1 MQNRRAEGIYDAH
14 RQIFQVLAFGERES
28 ELMQKTVLSSDV
40 QLKVTGLR
48 KYFPASSPFADFFA
62 RRNRKYIRAVDDI
75 SFEIPEGS
83 TFGLVGESGCGKTTT
98 SKVILGLYKPTS
110 GTVTFEGNNVHG
122 KLPRI
127 VKKKIHHDIQAVF
140 QDPAGSLDPR
150 MRIGNIIEEPLVIH
164 DVGNP
169 SLRRTVA
176 YDMLEAVGLT
186 REHFYRYAHE
196 LSGGQQQR
204 VAIARALSL
213 HPRLVIL
220 DEPVSALDM
229 SVRAQVL
236 NLLRDLQAQFNLT
249 YLFVAHDLS
258 VVRYMC
264 DRVAVMYLGKIVEYS
279 KTRELFDNPLHPY
292 TKALLDAVP
301 VPDPMNLKARTPL
314 TGSIPSS
321 VNLPSGCRFR
331 TRCPFVMDICSK
343 VEPELEDPSSSEHY
357 VACHLYPKK

>member
-1 MQNRRAEGIYDAH
+1 MQ
-14 RQIFQVLAFGERES
+14 V
-28 ELMQKTVLSSDV
+28 MQETSL
-40 QLKVTGLR
+40 LKVSNLR
-48 KYFPASSPFADFFA
+48 KYFSPGGGIGDYLI
-62 RRNRKYIRAVDDI
+62 RSQRKFIRAVDDV

-110 GTVTFEGNNVHG
+110 GSVVFDGNNVHA
-122 KLPRI
+122 KLAGS
-127 VKKKIHHDIQAVF
+127 VKRQIHHDIQAVF

-150 MRIGNIIEEPLVIH
+150 MRIGNIIEEPMVIH
-164 DVGNP
+164 GIESPEARKN
-169 SLRRTVA
+169 VA
-176 YDMLEAVGLT
+176 NDMLEAVGLT
-186 REHFYRYAHE
+186 HEHFYRYPHE

-204 VAIARALSL
+204 VAIARALTL
-213 HPRLVIL
+213 RPKLVIL

-236 NLLRDLQAQFNLT
+236 NLLKDLQAEFKLT

-264 DRVAVMYLGKIVEYS
+264 DSVGVMYLGKIVEYS
-279 KTRELFDNPLHPY
+279 KTQELFDNPLHPY

-301 VPDPMNLKARTPL
+301 IPDPINLRLRTPL
-314 TGSIPSS
+314 SGNIPSS

-331 TRCPFVMDICSK
+331 TRCPKVMEVCSK
-343 VEPELEDPSSSEHY
+343 IEPGLEASVNGDHF
-357 VACHLYPKK
+357 VACHLYPS

>member
-1 MQNRRAEGIYDAH
+1 MLAIGIRTGEEVKKMEVT
-14 RQIFQVLAFGERES
+14 RQQSLLRVS
-28 ELMQKTVLSSDV
+28 N
-40 QLKVTGLR
+40 LR
-48 KYFPASSPFADFFA
+48 KHFSAASGISDYLRPGS
-62 RRNRKYIRAVDDI
+62 RRHVRAVDGI
-75 SFEIPEGS
+75 SFEIPEAS

-110 GTVTFEGNNVHG
+110 GTVTYLGSNVHG
-122 KLPRI
+122 NLPRNLRRQ
-127 VKKKIHHDIQAVF
+127 IHRDIQAVF

-164 DVGNP
+164 AEGAPVQ
-169 SLRRTVA
+169 RRKVA
-176 YDMLEAVGLT
+176 LDMLEAVGLT
-186 REHFYRYAHE
+186 PEHYYRYPHE

-204 VAIARALSL
+204 VAIARALAL
-213 HPRLVIL
+213 HPKLVIL

-236 NLLRDLQAQFNLT
+236 NLLKDLQAEFNLT

-279 KTRELFDNPLHPY
+279 GTRELFENPLHPY

-301 VPDPMNLKARTPL
+301 IPDPLNLRERTPL
-314 TGSIPSS
+314 SGNIPSS
-321 VNLPSGCRFR
+321 TNLPSGCRFR
-331 TRCPFVMDICSK
+331 TRCPQVMDVCSK
-343 VEPELEDPSSSEHY
+343 VEPDLIEVSSEHF
-357 VACHLYPKK
+357 VACHLYRGSP